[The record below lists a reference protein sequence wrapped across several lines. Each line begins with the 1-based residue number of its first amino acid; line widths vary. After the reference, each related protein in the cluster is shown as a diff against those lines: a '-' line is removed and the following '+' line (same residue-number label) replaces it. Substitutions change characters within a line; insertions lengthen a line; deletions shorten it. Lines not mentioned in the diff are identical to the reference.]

1 MVTGTWCANCHDEAQ
16 YLVQLY
22 AKYHDKGLEIVALD
36 FEEPD
41 QQKGLSREQAFVK
54 HYGVKYTYLIAGDRA
69 QVWEKIPYFTNL
81 NSWPTII
88 FIGRDGKVKATHTGF
103 ASPASG
109 EFYEQLKTE
118 FESNVKKL
126 LAEKA
131 PLDLATASIASGKA
145 GQ

>member
-1 MVTGTWCANCHDEAQ
+1 
-16 YLVQLY
+16 
-22 AKYHDKGLEIVALD
+22 LD

-41 QQKGLSREQAFVK
+41 QQKGLSREKAFIK
-54 HYGVKYTYLIAGDRA
+54 HYGVKYPYLIAGDRA
-69 QVWEKIPYFTNL
+69 QVWEKIPQFVKL

-109 EFYEQLKTE
+109 EFYRQLDVE
-118 FESNVKKL
+118 FRSNVEKL

-131 PLDLATASIASGKA
+131 PQNLAAASAAPGKSG
-145 GQ
+145 Q

>member
-1 MVTGTWCANCHDEAQ
+1 
-16 YLVQLY
+16 
-22 AKYHDKGLEIVALD
+22 
-36 FEEPD
+36 
-41 QQKGLSREQAFVK
+41 
-54 HYGVKYTYLIAGDRA
+54 VKYTYLIAGDRA

-109 EFYEQLKTE
+109 EFYRQLDEE
-118 FESNVKKL
+118 FTSNVEKL
-126 LAEKA
+126 LAEKTPQDVTVA
-131 PLDLATASIASGKA
+131 RAVPAKA